1 MDAAHENFA
10 EAVDRHQPCGDFI
23 GILLF
28 TESASEQWFNFL
40 REHVQ
45 RRPEHLQE
53 RTGWRFDLTQERCSL
68 IARKSQEGTIILV
81 AGRQI
86 VTAERLE
93 VLAIGTETQY
103 SDGAPIEQVLR
114 DVRESG
120 ALAVIPWGF
129 GKWMGQRG
137 KVLDALLRREKNGLV
152 LGDNSGRPRALPYP
166 SQFVAAQ
173 KLGMRILPGSDPL
186 PFASENRRPGS
197 YGVILESA
205 IDLATPARDL
215 RRLLADHE
223 ISITPYGAPEQT
235 LRFVRNQVR
244 MQLVKLK
251 RKAKLSS
258 AS

>member
-10 EAVDRHQPCGDFI
+10 EAAHRHQPCGDFI

-68 IARKSQEGTIILV
+68 IARKSQERTLILV

-114 DVRESG
+114 DVRETG

-137 KVLDALLRREKNGLV
+137 KVLDALLRRENGLV
-152 LGDNSGRPRALPYP
+152 LGDNSGRPRVLPYP

-205 IDLATPARDL
+205 IDLATPGRDL

-223 ISITPYGAPEQT
+223 IAITPYGAPEQT

-244 MQLVKLK
+244 MQVVKL
-251 RKAKLSS
+251 RAKLRSPS
-258 AS
+258 